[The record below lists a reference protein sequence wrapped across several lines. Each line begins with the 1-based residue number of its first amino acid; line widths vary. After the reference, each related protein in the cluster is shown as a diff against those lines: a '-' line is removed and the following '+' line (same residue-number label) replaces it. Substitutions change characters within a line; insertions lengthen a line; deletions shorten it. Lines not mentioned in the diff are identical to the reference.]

1 MPTVIDPARLARGLM
16 PRQSLFVFFG
26 VLSLGTLSGCGGAPQ
41 QETAAKKDAAPA
53 KIETVPVRRHDL
65 PQTVRVQGSFHAD
78 EHAVVG
84 VKVTGRVD
92 TVAVDIGTRVKRG
105 AALAALDL
113 DDFKLRIKEVQAE
126 LASVRARLG
135 LRPGQPTD
143 KLDRTKAPL
152 VLQEKANLDGADA
165 NYRRAATLVRNGGV
179 SPEEYQLRETALKVA
194 EAKYTSALHQ
204 VDETIALLE
213 KHASALKLAEN
224 ALTDATVTA
233 PFDGIV
239 AARHIAPGVYLQVGD
254 PVVTLV
260 RTDPLRFHAGVPER
274 HALQVRR
281 GQEVIITVQGQSSP
295 VVGKV
300 TRISPVLNMASRS
313 LPIEVDVPNA
323 DLRLRAGL
331 FAEADIVIGAEAQ
344 AVMAPRGA
352 VVEFAGV
359 EKVCVVKDGQAELRR
374 VVTGRKVGDLVEIVE
389 GLTTEDEIALN
400 GQTARP
406 GPAVAV
412 RVPTPDGNSDAAG
425 N

>member
-1 MPTVIDPARLARGLM
+1 
-16 PRQSLFVFFG
+16 
-26 VLSLGTLSGCGGAPQ
+26 
-41 QETAAKKDAAPA
+41 
-53 KIETVPVRRHDL
+53 
-65 PQTVRVQGSFHAD
+65 
-78 EHAVVG
+78 
-84 VKVTGRVD
+84 
-92 TVAVDIGTRVKRG
+92 
-105 AALAALDL
+105 
-113 DDFKLRIKEVQAE
+113 
-126 LASVRARLG
+126 VRARLG
-135 LRPGQPTD
+135 LKPGQSTD

-194 EAKYTSALHQ
+194 EAKYVSALHQ

-233 PFDGIV
+233 PFDGII

-274 HALQVRR
+274 HALHVQR

-344 AVMAPRGA
+344 AVMAPRCA
-352 VVEFAGV
+352 IVEFAGV
-359 EKVCVVKDGQAELRR
+359 EKVCVVKEGKAELRR

-400 GQTARP
+400 GQSARP

-412 RVPTPDGNSDAAG
+412 RVPAPNGNSDAAG

>member
-1 MPTVIDPARLARGLM
+1 MPTVIHHARLSRGLT
-16 PRQSLFVFFG
+16 PRLSMFVLVA
-26 VLSLGTLSGCGGAPQ
+26 VLTGCGGSPRQEAP
-41 QETAAKKDAAPA
+41 KKDAAPA
-53 KIETVPVRRHDL
+53 KVDTVAVRRQEL
-65 PQTVRVQGSFHAD
+65 PQTIRVQGSFHAD

-105 AALAALDL
+105 EPLAALDL
-113 DDFKLRIKEVQAE
+113 DDFKLRIKEVHAE
-126 LASVRARLG
+126 LGSVRARLG
-135 LRPGQPTD
+135 LKPGQPTD
-143 KLDRTKAPL
+143 KLDRTKAPV

-165 NYRRAATLVRNGGV
+165 NYRRAAALVRDGGF

-194 EAKYTSALHQ
+194 EAKYVSALHQ
-204 VDETIALLE
+204 VDETVALLE

-224 ALTDATVTA
+224 ALADATVTA

-260 RTDPLRFHAGVPER
+260 RTDPLRFLAGVPER
-274 HALQVRR
+274 HALEVQR

-295 VVGKV
+295 VIGKV
-300 TRISPVLNMASRS
+300 SRISPVLNLASRS

-331 FAEADIVIGAEAQ
+331 FAEADVVIGAEAQ
-344 AVMAPRGA
+344 ALMAPRGA
-352 VVEFAGV
+352 IVEFAGV
-359 EKVCVVKDGQAELRR
+359 EKVCVVKDGQAVLRR
-374 VVTGRKVGDLVEIVE
+374 VVTGRKLGEMVEIVE
-389 GLTTEDEIALN
+389 GLSADDEIALH

-412 RVPTPDGNSDAAG
+412 RAQPAPNNDSDAAG

>member
-1 MPTVIDPARLARGLM
+1 MPTVIHHARLLCGVT
-16 PRQSLFVFFG
+16 PRWSSVCL
-26 VLSLGTLSGCGGAPQ
+26 LAALAGCGGAPRQ
-41 QETAAKKDAAPA
+41 DAPPKAEAAPA
-53 KIETVPVRRHDL
+53 RVETVTVRRQEL
-65 PQTVRVQGSFHAD
+65 PQTIRVQGSFHAD

-84 VKVTGRVD
+84 VKVPGRVD
-92 TVAVDIGTRVKRG
+92 SVAVDIGARVKRG
-105 AALAALDL
+105 EPLAALDL
-113 DDFKLRIKEVQAE
+113 DDFTLRIKEVQAE
-126 LASVRARLG
+126 LGAVRARLG
-135 LRPGQPTD
+135 LKPGQPTD
-143 KLDRTKAPL
+143 KLDRTKAPV
-152 VLQEKANLDGADA
+152 VLQEKANLDGAEA
-165 NYRRAATLVRNGGV
+165 SYRRAAALLRDGGV

-194 EAKYTSALHQ
+194 EAKYVSALHQ
-204 VDETIALLE
+204 VDETIATLD

-224 ALTDATVTA
+224 ALADATVTA

-239 AARHIAPGVYLQVGD
+239 AERHIAPGVYLQVGD

-295 VVGKV
+295 VIGKV
-300 TRISPVLNMASRS
+300 SRISPVLNLASRA

-331 FAEADIVIGAEAQ
+331 FAEADIVIGPEAQ
-344 AVMAPRGA
+344 ALMAPRGA
-352 VVEFAGV
+352 IVEFAGV
-359 EKVCVVKDGQAELRR
+359 EKVCVVKDGQAVLRR
-374 VVTGRKVGDLVEIVE
+374 VVTGRKLGELVEIVE
-389 GLTTEDEIALN
+389 GLSAEDEIALH

-412 RVPTPDGNSDAAG
+412 RKEHTPNDSDAAG